1 MSVRCNTLKRG
12 LVGGVLLHIPFGV
25 EGLLLSC
32 VRGRSISANFNPG
45 DVLPVFA
52 EKIPA
57 GVDDGDVSTPASI
70 PLALLSGA
78 VVAPFAVAV
87 GGDGVLR
94 EGGVKASSMTITFF
108 FIFPSLFPAHLCV
121 AFLRLCPCA
130 CVRAW
135 WWCVCLF
142 PLNPDCLLGKLKL
155 KLKYENFA
163 EGLGNI
169 AGVAGGHL
177 QGATWGASVSN
188 LPLKSLSF
196 KIRYKFNFVR

>member
-57 GVDDGDVSTPASI
+57 GVDDGDVFTPASI

-87 GGDGVLR
+87 GGDVVLR
-94 EGGVKASSMTITFF
+94 EEGGKASSMTITFF
-108 FIFPSLFPAHLCV
+108 LFSLPYFPLIYVWLFCACARV
-121 AFLRLCPCA
+121 RA

-135 WWCVCLF
+135 WWCV

-155 KLKYENFA
+155 KLKNENFG

-169 AGVAGGHL
+169 AGVAGGCRRCVGTSLRLKAYL
-177 QGATWGASVSN
+177 QDT
-188 LPLKSLSF
+188 
-196 KIRYKFNFVR
+196 I

>member
-32 VRGRSISANFNPG
+32 VRGRSISANVNPG

-94 EGGVKASSMTITFF
+94 EGGGKASSMTITFF
-108 FIFPSLFPAHLCV
+108 FLFSLPYFPLILCV

-130 CVRAW
+130 CVVVVR
-135 WWCVCLF
+135 VPF
-142 PLNPDCLLGKLKL
+142 PF
-155 KLKYENFA
+155 E
-163 EGLGNI
+163 
-169 AGVAGGHL
+169 
-177 QGATWGASVSN
+177 S
-188 LPLKSLSF
+188 
-196 KIRYKFNFVR
+196 